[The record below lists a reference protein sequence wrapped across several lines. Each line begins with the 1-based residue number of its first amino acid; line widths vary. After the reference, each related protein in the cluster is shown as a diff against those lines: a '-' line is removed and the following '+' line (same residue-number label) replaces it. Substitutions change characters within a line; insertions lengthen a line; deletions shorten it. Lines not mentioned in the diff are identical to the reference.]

1 MTFSRRFFRSVKLSL
16 ISKLCLFKRRLTQ
29 SGSCHLRSGLRVAHV
44 KHPLQA
50 AAAGG
55 NKLSA
60 NVEGKKIRAARPWW
74 SSGLVTRIL
83 INISHQLIRA
93 SFFGFFFFAFP
104 PSMSCDGCCA
114 ARLFCRARSC
124 SDNHIVVIVWREYVC
139 SFFLLM
145 FFFGG
150 WRVEKWL
157 VLFRR
162 TTLILLL

>member
-93 SFFGFFFFAFP
+93 SFFGVFFLPSLPQWAVMDAVRRGYFAEPGVVVITTLWLLCEESMCVVFFFL
-104 PSMSCDGCCA
+104 C
-114 ARLFCRARSC
+114 
-124 SDNHIVVIVWREYVC
+124 
-139 SFFLLM
+139 FFLGD
-145 FFFGG
+145 GG
-150 WRVEKWL
+150 WRND
-157 VLFRR
+157 
-162 TTLILLL
+162 